1 MLALAAFLLLLAV
14 IQYRWLGQLS
24 SAERERMQAH
34 LNTAAARFSQ
44 DFNGELNHAYA
55 SFLAAPPARPMT
67 PQDYASR
74 FLEWRSGTAAQR
86 IVRDFYVVDRGPGGE
101 LTLELLQETS
111 GAFLRVEWPAR
122 LTGLRQRL
130 LEKAQSEFAPGQ
142 LMNGIVDDGTL
153 SLVAPR
159 FGPAEAGAFPRIS
172 LSGWSV
178 AELDAAFL
186 ETEYFPELARKHF
199 GGQQALNCNLQ
210 VVSNTDRPKVI
221 FELDTPRRGEL
232 LQHPDASAP
241 LLDVRPNP
249 FGRGPPGLR
258 PPPLPGDPPG
268 PLWQL
273 LVKHRAGSLEASVED
288 VRRRNLLVSF
298 AILLL
303 MGASMAMLFVSTR
316 RAQRLAELQMEFVA
330 GVSHEL
336 RTPLTV
342 ICSAGENLADGVVA
356 SEERRRRYG
365 SVIRDEGRRLS
376 QMVEEI
382 LAFAGANSG
391 SAAKNFQPVEISE
404 LVDRAVAAC
413 GPAFRDHGC
422 EVERQIAAD
431 LPQVLGDATSLTHA
445 LRNLLSNAVKYG
457 PQSGS
462 IAVKAQGNGGKHPTV
477 EIRIEDKGPGIDPAD
492 LPYIFEPFYR
502 GARAKEDQI
511 PGAGLGLSLVKR
523 ILEAHGGNVSAAN
536 AAGGG
541 ASFTLTLPAAPEPEL
556 EDGR

>member
-1 MLALAAFLLLLAV
+1 MNGVVDDQTLCLLA
-14 IQYRWLGQLS
+14 
-24 SAERERMQAH
+24 
-34 LNTAAARFSQ
+34 
-44 DFNGELNHAYA
+44 
-55 SFLAAPPARPMT
+55 P
-67 PQDYASR
+67 
-74 FLEWRSGTAAQR
+74 R
-86 IVRDFYVVDRGPGGE
+86 IGSV
-101 LTLELLQETS
+101 
-111 GAFLRVEWPAR
+111 
-122 LTGLRQRL
+122 
-130 LEKAQSEFAPGQ
+130 
-142 LMNGIVDDGTL
+142 
-153 SLVAPR
+153 
-159 FGPAEAGAFPRIS
+159 EAGGFPRVS

-178 AELDAAFL
+178 AELDSAFL
-186 ETEYFPELARKHF
+186 ESEYLPELASKHF
-199 GGQQALNCNLQ
+199 GGHQALNCNLQ
-210 VVSNTDRPKVI
+210 VVGNTDPAKI
-221 FELDTPRRGEL
+221 FFELDKPQSGAL
-232 LQHPDASAP
+232 LQQPDATAP
-241 LLDVRPNP
+241 LLEVRPNP
-249 FGRGPPGLR
+249 LGRGPGAMLGPPGFR
-258 PPPLPGDPPG
+258 PPLLAGDPPG
-268 PLWQL
+268 PLWRL

-365 SVIRDEGRRLS
+365 AVIRDEGRRLS

-382 LAFAGANSG
+382 LAFAGAQSG
-391 SAAKNFQPVEISE
+391 SASKSFQPVEISE
-404 LVDRAVAAC
+404 LLDRAVAAC

-422 EVERQIAAD
+422 EVERHIAVD

-445 LRNLLSNAVKYG
+445 LRNLLSNALKYG
-457 PQSGS
+457 SDRSS
-462 IAVKAQGNGGKHPTV
+462 IAVWAQANGGKHPTV
-477 EIRIEDKGPGIDPAD
+477 EIRIEDKGTGIDPAD

-523 ILEAHGGNVSAAN
+523 ILEAHGGSVHASNESD
-536 AAGGG
+536 GG

-556 EDGR
+556 ENGR